1 MVTGAPQ
8 AQPGDVRWSLV
19 VPVQDASR
27 AKSRLDPPHPL
38 SRPDLA
44 RAVARDTLE
53 QVCRA
58 LPPGQV
64 TVVTSD
70 VSATRFAHDL
80 GARVVTDPGH
90 GLNAAIRAGLAA
102 VQAVQAGAAA
112 QTAQTGTAAQ
122 AGTAG
127 GTGTVPGRPEP
138 AAGWAVLL
146 GDLPSL
152 QPHEL
157 VAALA
162 TCAAHAAAVVP
173 DADGTGTVLLTSTT
187 TAPEPL
193 FGPGS
198 AARHQQRA
206 TRLELDLP
214 GLRRDVD
221 TATDLAT
228 ALELGV
234 GRHTAHTLAP
244 LGWATDTARPS
255 WP

>member
-1 MVTGAPQ
+1 MTGAPQ

-19 VPVQDASR
+19 VPVQDATR
-27 AKSRLDPPHPL
+27 AKSRLEPPHPL

-58 LPPGQV
+58 LPPWQV

-70 VSATRFAHDL
+70 PAASLVASDL
-80 GARVVTDPGH
+80 GAHVVSDPGQ
-90 GLNAAIRAGLAA
+90 GLNAAIRAGLTA
-102 VQAVQAGAAA
+102 VQGATPTSAQVPLAG
-112 QTAQTGTAAQ
+112 GPPAQ
-122 AGTAG
+122 AGLLSDPLLLP
-127 GTGTVPGRPEP
+127 V
-138 AAGWAVLL
+138 GWAVLL
-146 GDLPSL
+146 GDLPAL
-152 QPHEL
+152 QAHEL

-162 TCAAHAAAVVP
+162 ACAAHAAAVVP
-173 DADGTGTVLLTSTT
+173 DVDGTGTVLLTSTVGP
-187 TAPEPL
+187 PEPQ

-234 GRHTAHTLAP
+234 GRHTARTLAP
-244 LGWATDTARPS
+244 LGWAAGPEQPS
-255 WP
+255 GPH

>member
-1 MVTGAPQ
+1 MTGAPQ

-27 AKSRLDPPHPL
+27 AKSRLEPPRPL
-38 SRPDLA
+38 TRPDLA

-70 VSATRFAHDL
+70 PAASRVALDL
-80 GARVVTDPGH
+80 GARVVSDPGR
-90 GLNAAIRAGLAA
+90 GLNAAIRAGLTAA
-102 VQAVQAGAAA
+102 RAAA
-112 QTAQTGTAAQ
+112 EASAPIQLP
-122 AGTAG
+122 
-127 GTGTVPGRPEP
+127 V
-138 AAGWAVLL
+138 GWAVLL
-146 GDLPSL
+146 GDLPAL
-152 QPHEL
+152 KAHEL
-157 VAALA
+157 VVALA
-162 TCAAHAAAVVP
+162 ACATHAAAVVP

-187 TAPEPL
+187 KPPEPQ

-198 AARHQQRA
+198 AARHQQLA
-206 TRLELDLP
+206 ARLELDLL

-221 TATDLAT
+221 TATDLAS

-234 GRHTAHTLAP
+234 GRHTARALAP
-244 LGWATDTARPS
+244 LGWASGPDQPS
-255 WP
+255 CPH